1 MGVALPRDHTEYMRG
16 RRRHALRTN
25 LRRAATAGITC
36 EVVSDR
42 QRVDPELTGILR
54 RHWRHLPEA
63 ELHAWTNRFRARG
76 TRPGMTVMVVRAHED
91 RALAVLAATVDDS
104 VCGIGFAMA
113 TCHEARWALHDH
125 MVRALIARRVRY
137 VLAGGHGPFGALAY
151 SPNVQHYQHLLGY
164 ELRHVIPV
172 PAHRAARRRRRLTLA
187 ALAASAALAAP
198 ASAGGAV
205 WSSLLRSSIRRRESR
220 PRSDAAQARRWPH
233 RGRP

>member
-1 MGVALPRDHTEYMRG
+1 MVFRDHPAGKLSTGISTSVGWEFLRIDSSEGVALPRDHTEYMRG

-63 ELHAWTNRFRARG
+63 ELHAWRNRFRARV
-76 TRPGMTVMVVRAHED
+76 TRPGTTVMVARAHDD

-125 MVRALIARRVRY
+125 LVRALIARRVRY
-137 VLAGGHGPFGALAY
+137 VLAEDMGLSEH
-151 SPNVQHYQHLLGY
+151 SPI
-164 ELRHVIPV
+164 R
-172 PAHRAARRRRRLTLA
+172 PACSTISTCWATSCAT
-187 ALAASAALAAP
+187 
-198 ASAGGAV
+198 
-205 WSSLLRSSIRRRESR
+205 
-220 PRSDAAQARRWPH
+220 
-233 RGRP
+233 